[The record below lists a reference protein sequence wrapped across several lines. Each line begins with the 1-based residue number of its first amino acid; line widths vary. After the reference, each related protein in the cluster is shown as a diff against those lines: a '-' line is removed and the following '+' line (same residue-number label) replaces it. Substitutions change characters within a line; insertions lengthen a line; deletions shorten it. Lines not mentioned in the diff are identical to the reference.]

1 MEPHSD
7 WQGMSELGGEFCT
20 TKDEASVP
28 ARSPRLR
35 CQTKQGLT
43 KGINEQSCCS
53 VSPVAFHQVNVP
65 VKDNELG
72 SMVCGWQVERF

>member
-1 MEPHSD
+1 
-7 WQGMSELGGEFCT
+7 MSGGR
-20 TKDEASVP
+20 A
-28 ARSPRLR
+28 
-35 CQTKQGLT
+35 
-43 KGINEQSCCS
+43 GINEQSCCS

>member
-1 MEPHSD
+1 MTGRVCLSWVESSALQKMKP
-7 WQGMSELGGEFCT
+7 QFQLG
-20 TKDEASVP
+20 A
-28 ARSPRLR
+28 PRLR